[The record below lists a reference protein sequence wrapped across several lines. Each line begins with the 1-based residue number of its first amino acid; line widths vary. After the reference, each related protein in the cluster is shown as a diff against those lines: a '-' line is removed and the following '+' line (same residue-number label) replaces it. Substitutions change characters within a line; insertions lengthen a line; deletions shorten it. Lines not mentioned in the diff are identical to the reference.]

1 MSDRSDLTDLQLK
14 LLEILWEEGE
24 ASVRDVK
31 AALAPERDRARST
44 IATLLSRLEEKGVVT
59 HREVGRRYLYR
70 PTVDREEVRGALL
83 SDFTDDVFRGSV
95 PELVRQLLELEDV
108 TQEELEQVRRMI
120 EDAHE
125 PGESDDGG

>member
-1 MSDRSDLTDLQLK
+1 MTDSSDLTDLQLK

-31 AALAPERDRARST
+31 AALAPERERARST

-70 PTVDREEVRGALL
+70 ATVDREEVRGALL

-95 PELVRQLLELEDV
+95 PALVRQLLELEDV

-120 EDAHE
+120 EDAQE